1 MKKGGMNLTV
11 NDYMTAEE
19 LGIQNHICVL
29 PYGEESEN
37 TIKNWTAEDLK
48 PYQSYLV
55 NGVAL
60 DTLFNGFIFNPIMGR
75 KGHYL
80 YPMYADFGTLPQ
92 KKDWKI
98 VLNRLFKMNHN
109 FEAVANNIVAGKQT
123 DIWVTLPYPILTQ
136 ENFGSIDGKELNFK
150 NDDDRFSA
158 VQWWI
163 SKFLSKWAESIH
175 LHNKLLFR
183 GFVWPRASIAVQ
195 DENIV
200 KRITAY
206 IREKGYL
213 SLWLQQYGSTGCV
226 EWKNFGFDAACTHP
240 NYYGN
245 VGPDYTWIPN
255 ATVFA
260 RHYHLGMQIT
270 FGKGALFKD
279 GHLLD
284 YLNFGYFNEYMKK
297 SLLVYQFPNQ
307 TMQDIYQNNLTEY
320 IYLYSFIKQT
330 YSPVYPTA
338 AFPH

>member
-1 MKKGGMNLTV
+1 
-11 NDYMTAEE
+11 
-19 LGIQNHICVL
+19 
-29 PYGEESEN
+29 

-60 DTLFNGFIFNPIMGR
+60 DTLFNGFIFNPIMRR

-80 YPMYADFGTLPQ
+80 YQKYADFGTLPQ
-92 KKDWKI
+92 KKDCKI

-109 FEAVANNIVAGKQT
+109 FEAVANNTVAGKQT

-200 KRITAY
+200 
-206 IREKGYL
+206 
-213 SLWLQQYGSTGCV
+213 
-226 EWKNFGFDAACTHP
+226 
-240 NYYGN
+240 
-245 VGPDYTWIPN
+245 
-255 ATVFA
+255 
-260 RHYHLGMQIT
+260 
-270 FGKGALFKD
+270 
-279 GHLLD
+279 
-284 YLNFGYFNEYMKK
+284 
-297 SLLVYQFPNQ
+297 
-307 TMQDIYQNNLTEY
+307 
-320 IYLYSFIKQT
+320 
-330 YSPVYPTA
+330 
-338 AFPH
+338 

>member
-1 MKKGGMNLTV
+1 
-11 NDYMTAEE
+11 
-19 LGIQNHICVL
+19 
-29 PYGEESEN
+29 
-37 TIKNWTAEDLK
+37 
-48 PYQSYLV
+48 
-55 NGVAL
+55 
-60 DTLFNGFIFNPIMGR
+60 
-75 KGHYL
+75 
-80 YPMYADFGTLPQ
+80 
-92 KKDWKI
+92 
-98 VLNRLFKMNHN
+98 N
-109 FEAVANNIVAGKQT
+109 FEAVANNTVAGKQT

-240 NYYGN
+240 NDDGN
-245 VGPDYTWIPN
+245 VAPDYTWIPN